1 MAQGGESQGSDVQG
15 GEMQGGEWT
24 GPQGGAPSGPGA
36 AGASGGFLRRALDL
50 FIAPGACFAAVER
63 VPKTWWQ
70 PLLVLTLAS
79 VALVA
84 FGYEQIILPA
94 QLEAMRSQ
102 SEISGAD
109 LARAEEVI
117 RSPMVRA
124 IGIAGAALGLPI
136 VALLMALIAHLAVGF
151 LLGGGGTFLASWAV
165 VCYALLVG
173 VLELLLKLPA
183 MLKQGTPEIF
193 FGPALLLERTEPP
206 SFLFQVLKEFDV
218 FTLWKIALI
227 AVGLAAVHRVRP
239 KTVLVTLLG
248 IWLLWALGSATVST
262 ALRG

>member
-1 MAQGGESQGSDVQG
+1 MTQGGEIEGSG
-15 GEMQGGEWT
+15 IA
-24 GPQGGAPSGPGA
+24 PGGAPR
-36 AGASGGFLRRALDL
+36 AGAGGGFLRRALDL
-50 FIAPGACFAAVER
+50 FIAPGVCFAAVER
-63 VPKTWWQ
+63 VPRTWWQ

-94 QLEAMRSQ
+94 QIEAVRSQ

-124 IGIAGAALGLPI
+124 LAVGGAAIGMPAA
-136 VALLMALIAHLAVGF
+136 ALLMGLVAHLATGF
-151 LLGGGGTFLASWAV
+151 LLGGGGTFLETWAV

-173 VLELLLKLPA
+173 ALELIVKLPA
-183 MLKQGTPEIF
+183 MLAQGTPEIF
-193 FGPALLLERTEPP
+193 FGPALLLERTASP
-206 SFLFQVLKEFDV
+206 SFLWEFLKEFDV
-218 FTLWKIALI
+218 FTFWKVGLI
-227 AVGLAAVHRVRP
+227 AFGLARVHRLRM

-248 IWLLWALGSATVST
+248 IWLLWALGAATVTT